1 MIITTTPYKSRK
13 KRLVIITT
21 APTGFTFTRG
31 YAIAYPAVVSDYQSR
46 EKRDTMTNSKNIH
59 ESFRSL
65 FVTNMGL
72 TSAEETRILVFSD
85 SIRPDES
92 VTPSDRDR
100 RTRLNATAR
109 AVAEFAAKEFGSGL
123 FVEFPATPASG
134 AEPPRT
140 LWLATFGEHITAA
153 LESDGLLEKLLA
165 KTATPGE
172 VDRAKECVLAHRRD
186 VAGIIIALSNNST
199 SHTRYR
205 ALACAAG
212 CRFASLPHFDPEMF
226 HTSMT
231 VDWSALADRTARL
244 VEAVNRAEWIRV
256 TTPNGTDMNICKAG
270 RHAEGDDGLL
280 TSPGSFG
287 NLPAGEA
294 YLAPLEGK
302 SHGIMVIEWGPTRKL
317 DEPLRLTVENGVVV
331 QIEGN
336 DSHRARLEAKFA
348 EHANCRNIAELG
360 IGTNDKAS
368 RPDNVLEA
376 EKILGTIHIALG
388 DNSGF
393 GGTVSAPFHEDY
405 VFYQPTLTT
414 LMADGSEQTIIKAG
428 TLLV

>member
-1 MIITTTPYKSRK
+1 MADRHN
-13 KRLVIITT
+13 LDE
-21 APTGFTFTRG
+21 A
-31 YAIAYPAVVSDYQSR
+31 
-46 EKRDTMTNSKNIH
+46 
-59 ESFRSL
+59 FRSL
-65 FVTNMGL
+65 FETNMGIKPG
-72 TSAEETRILVFSD
+72 ERVLVFSD
-85 SIRPDES
+85 TIRPDE
-92 VTPSDRDR
+92 TPSASDLDR

-109 AVAEFAAKEFGSGL
+109 AAAGFAEQTYDSGD

-134 AEPPRT
+134 AEPPVE
-140 LWLATFGEHITAA
+140 LWFATFGAGIIAA
-153 LESDGLLEKLLA
+153 LTAEGLLAKLLA
-165 KTATPGE
+165 KAASTEEIAVAGE
-172 VDRAKECVLAHRRD
+172 IVLARRGD
-186 VAGIIIALSNNST
+186 VAGIIIAMSNNST

-231 VDWSALADRTARL
+231 VDWSALAARTARL

-256 TTPNGTDMNICKAG
+256 TTPNGTDMNICKQG

-280 TSPGSFG
+280 TAPGSFG

-302 SHGIMVIEWGPTRKL
+302 SHGTMVIEWGPTRKL
-317 DEPLRLTVENGVVV
+317 DAPLRLTVENGVVV
-331 QIEGN
+331 LIEGS
-336 DSHRARLEAKFA
+336 DPQRDRLEAKFV
-348 EHANCRNIAELG
+348 ENVNCRNIAELG

-405 VFYQPTLTT
+405 VFYQPTLTAI
-414 LMADGSEQTIIKAG
+414 MADGSERVIIAG
-428 TLLV
+428 GVLML

>member
-1 MIITTTPYKSRK
+1 MT
-13 KRLVIITT
+13 
-21 APTGFTFTRG
+21 
-31 YAIAYPAVVSDYQSR
+31 DYLLLD
-46 EKRDTMTNSKNIH
+46 KA
-59 ESFRSL
+59 FRSL
-65 FVTNMGL
+65 FETNMGAK
-72 TSAEETRILVFSD
+72 TGERVLVFSD
-85 SIRPDES
+85 TIRPDE
-92 VTPSDRDR
+92 TPSASDRDR

-109 AVAEFAAKEFGSGL
+109 AAAEFAATVYGSGG

-134 AEPPRT
+134 VEPPQK
-140 LWLATFGEHITAA
+140 LWLATFGDTILAA
-153 LESDGLLEKLLA
+153 LTSEGLLTKLLA
-165 KTATPGE
+165 KAASPDE
-172 VDRAKECVLAHRRD
+172 IAHAREIVLAHSGD
-186 VAGIIIALSNNST
+186 VAGVIIALANNST

-212 CRFASLPHFDPEMF
+212 CRFASLPHFDPNMF

-231 VDWSALADRTARL
+231 VDWSALASRTARL
-244 VEAVNRAEWIRV
+244 VEAVNKAEWIRV
-256 TTPNGTDMNICKAG
+256 TTPNGTDMTICKQG

-280 TSPGSFG
+280 TAPGSFG

-302 SHGIMVIEWGPTRKL
+302 SHGVMVIEWGPTRKL
-317 DEPLRLTVENGVVV
+317 DEPLRLIVENGVVIR
-331 QIEGN
+331 IEGN

-348 EHANCRNIAELG
+348 ENANCRNIAELG

-388 DNSGF
+388 DNTGF

-405 VFYQPTLTT
+405 VFYQPTLTAI
-414 LMADGSEQTIIKAG
+414 MADESTHVIIDSGK
-428 TLLV
+428 LLV

>member
-1 MIITTTPYKSRK
+1 MSDLHNLDGAFR
-13 KRLVIITT
+13 RL
-21 APTGFTFTRG
+21 F
-31 YAIAYPAVVSDYQSR
+31 
-46 EKRDTMTNSKNIH
+46 E
-59 ESFRSL
+59 
-65 FVTNMGL
+65 TNMGIK
-72 TSAEETRILVFSD
+72 AGERVLVFSD
-85 SIRPDES
+85 IIRPDE
-92 VTPSDRDR
+92 TPSASDLDR

-109 AVAEFAAKEFGSGL
+109 AAAGFAARAYGSGD

-134 AEPPRT
+134 AEPPAE
-140 LWLATFGEHITAA
+140 LWLATFGGGIIAA
-153 LESDGLLEKLLA
+153 LTSAGLMAPLLA
-165 KTATPGE
+165 KAAGADE
-172 VDRAKECVLAHRRD
+172 ISRAGKIVLAQRED
-186 VAGIIIALSNNST
+186 VAGVIIAMSNNST

-231 VDWSALADRTARL
+231 VDWNALAARTALL
-244 VEAVNRAEWIRV
+244 VKTVNRAEWIRV
-256 TTPNGTDMNICKAG
+256 TTPNGTDMNICKQG

-280 TSPGSFG
+280 TAKGSFG

-317 DEPLRLTVENGVVV
+317 DEPLRLTVENGVVIR
-331 QIEGN
+331 IEGN
-336 DSHRARLEAKFA
+336 DPHRARLEGRFA
-348 EHANCRNIAELG
+348 EDANCRNIAELG

-388 DNSGF
+388 DNTGF

-405 VFYQPTLTT
+405 VFYQPTLTAI
-414 LMADGSEQTIIKAG
+414 MADGSETVIIAG
-428 TLLV
+428 GILKL

>member
-1 MIITTTPYKSRK
+1 MIITITPYKSRK
-13 KRLVIITT
+13 KLIEIQQLPQPVL
-21 APTGFTFTRG
+21 PFTGDVL
-31 YAIAYPAVVSDYQSR
+31 YAYAHDDQIHISGGKNHMSDNQNL
-46 EKRDTMTNSKNIH
+46 DDA
-59 ESFRSL
+59 FRTL
-65 FVTNMGL
+65 FETNMGIKPGERL
-72 TSAEETRILVFSD
+72 LLFSD
-85 SIRPDES
+85 NIRPDETLS
-92 VTPSDRDR
+92 ASDRDR
-100 RTRLNATAR
+100 RIRLNATAR
-109 AVAEFAAKEFGSGL
+109 AAAGFAAREYDSGD

-134 AEPPRT
+134 AEPPYE
-140 LWLATFGEHITAA
+140 LWLATFGGSIIAA
-153 LESDGLLEKLLA
+153 LESEGLLVKLLA
-165 KTATPGE
+165 KAASPDEIT
-172 VDRAKECVLAHRRD
+172 RAREIVLAQSGD
-186 VAGIIIALSNNST
+186 VARVIVALANNST

-205 ALACAAG
+205 ALACVAG

-231 VDWSALADRTARL
+231 VDWSALAARTARL

-256 TTPNGTDMNICKAG
+256 TTPNGTDMNICKRG

-280 TSPGSFG
+280 TAAGSFG

-294 YLAPLEGK
+294 YLAPLEGM
-302 SHGIMVIEWGPTRKL
+302 SHGTMVIEWGPTRKL

-331 QIEGN
+331 RIDGN
-336 DSHRARLEAKFA
+336 DPHRARLEAKFT
-348 EHANCRNIAELG
+348 ENANCRNIAELG

-405 VFYQPTLTT
+405 VFYQPTLIAI
-414 LMADGSEQTIIKAG
+414 MADGSEQVIIDNG
-428 TLLV
+428 SLTQ